1 MINLI
6 LLDLFKKNVLMGEML
21 MKKIRDLQVKKY
33 GGISIHA
40 EYLIDENNDIWYKE
54 DGKIAIKGYQGP
66 NWTCTDCKNWIF
78 NAKTVNNVY
87 QCRPLPPHTSKCK
100 LINEKYPEFDIT
112 FKSNCT
118 THLGHSPCR
127 HFIPRYNY
135 EDWNINQFIDIKN
148 CCKFTYGSI
157 QGISKNGRQAPFSFC
172 VHAEHWY
179 NLDFIHN
186 DKVIVYDP
194 IFWDVYNLN
203 GKERHTKS
211 DYINDFSL
219 DKKYHKEF
227 NNYIRMDCIESKTE
241 VYGRFFD
248 FSKMWFD

>member
-1 MINLI
+1 
-6 LLDLFKKNVLMGEML
+6 
-21 MKKIRDLQVKKY
+21 MKKIRDLQVKKC

-66 NWTCTDCKNWIF
+66 KWTCSDCKNFIF
-78 NAKTVNNVY
+78 HTKTQNNIY
-87 QCRPLPPHTSKCK
+87 QSIPLPSFTSKCK
-100 LINEKYPEFDIT
+100 LINEKYPDYDIT
-112 FKSNCT
+112 FKSNPT
-118 THLGHSPCR
+118 PHLGHSPCKFFTLR
-127 HFIPRYNY
+127 TNY
-135 EDWNINQFIDIKN
+135 QDWNINQFIDVKN
-148 CCKFTYGSI
+148 CCIFTTGSI
-157 QGISKNGRQAPFSFC
+157 QGISKNGRQAPFSFY
-172 VHAEHWY
+172 VYAEHWY

-186 DKVIVYDP
+186 DKIIVYSP

-203 GKERHTKS
+203 GKEKYTKS

-227 NNYIRMDCIESKTE
+227 NEYIRMNCVESKNK
-241 VYGRFFD
+241 VYRRFFD